1 MLGTGEGSSPQ
12 SSNAPGYAKR
22 PEVAD
27 RGAFLIV
34 VVRLQYVFGECN
46 VLCTLIISCMFR
58 KIVDEL

>member
-22 PEVAD
+22 PDVAD

-34 VVRLQYVFGECN
+34 VVGYNTCLESVTF
-46 VLCTLIISCMFR
+46 SAH
-58 KIVDEL
+58 

>member
-12 SSNAPGYAKR
+12 SSNAPSCAKR

-34 VVRLQYVFGECN
+34 VVTLQYVFGEYN
-46 VLCTLIISCMFR
+46 ALCALNISCRFR
-58 KIVDEL
+58 KRI